1 MPNEATKFDLPDDYL
16 QEIGRIAVSWNNLEN
31 LLHHTLVLALLDDF
45 AQDGRAI
52 AVFAHM
58 TFPQK
63 LDTLRTMLQM
73 GSTSGGKVFSDYC
86 EKIQPLLKDCQEKR
100 NAILHQS
107 WSVQDGTVKRF
118 DIKARGVLRLT
129 LSDVTL
135 DELKGITA
143 LIIRTHQ
150 TMFELIAMP
159 LAPKSAPQQGPIME
173 NLI

>member
-16 QEIGRIAVSWNNLEN
+16 QEIGKIAVSWNDLEN

-52 AVFAHM
+52 AAFAHIA
-58 TFPQK
+58 FPQK
-63 LDTLRTMLQM
+63 LDTLKTMLQM
-73 GSTSGGKVFSDYC
+73 GNTSGGKVFSDYC
-86 EKIQPLLKDCQEKR
+86 EQIQPLLKNCQEKR

-107 WSVQDGTVKRF
+107 WSVQDGTVKRL

-150 TMFELIAMP
+150 SMFELIAMP
-159 LAPKSAPQQGPIME
+159 LSPKSAPQQGQ
-173 NLI
+173 